1 MIASLSLILL
11 CQLAGEVIV
20 RGLGLP
26 MPGPVVGLLFLL
38 LLLLARDRF
47 VALARGPLQQDGVEN
62 ASRGLLAHLSLLFV
76 PAGVGV
82 VQKLDLVAEHGIAV
96 AAVLADLRGGDLAG
110 DGGDVSGRESLDV
123 ARTERAMSANPFSLW
138 VYLSQSPLLWLTV
151 TLLVYATTDALSL
164 KTHRHPLA
172 NPVLHLDLDHR
183 GVPDAHGHIVHD
195 LFRRRAVRALPA
207 RAGDRGA
214 GGAALRKPQG
224 GGGGDPADAGG
235 PRGGPVTA
243 VVSWCC

>member
-47 VALARGPLQQDGVEN
+47 VALARGPLRLDGVEN

-96 AAVLADLRGGDLAG
+96 AVVLAIS
-110 DGGDVSGRESLDV
+110 VV
-123 ARTERAMSANPFSLW
+123 
-138 VYLSQSPLLWLTV
+138 V
-151 TLLVYATTDALSL
+151 TLLVTVATFLVASRLMS
-164 KTHRHPLA
+164 
-172 NPVLHLDLDHR
+172 R
-183 GVPDAHGHIVHD
+183 GRSAP
-195 LFRRRAVRALPA
+195 
-207 RAGDRGA
+207 
-214 GGAALRKPQG
+214 
-224 GGGGDPADAGG
+224 
-235 PRGGPVTA
+235 
-243 VVSWCC
+243 

>member
-82 VQKLDLVAEHGIAV
+82 VQKLDLVAEHGVAV
-96 AAVLADLRGGDLAG
+96 AAVLAIS
-110 DGGDVSGRESLDV
+110 VV
-123 ARTERAMSANPFSLW
+123 
-138 VYLSQSPLLWLTV
+138 V
-151 TLLVYATTDALSL
+151 TLLVTVATFLVASRLVS
-164 KTHRHPLA
+164 
-172 NPVLHLDLDHR
+172 R
-183 GVPDAHGHIVHD
+183 GRSTP
-195 LFRRRAVRALPA
+195 
-207 RAGDRGA
+207 
-214 GGAALRKPQG
+214 
-224 GGGGDPADAGG
+224 
-235 PRGGPVTA
+235 
-243 VVSWCC
+243 

>member
-96 AAVLADLRGGDLAG
+96 AAVLA
-110 DGGDVSGRESLDV
+110 VSV
-123 ARTERAMSANPFSLW
+123 
-138 VYLSQSPLLWLTV
+138 VV
-151 TLLVYATTDALSL
+151 TLLVTVATFLVASRLVS
-164 KTHRHPLA
+164 
-172 NPVLHLDLDHR
+172 R
-183 GVPDAHGHIVHD
+183 GRSAP
-195 LFRRRAVRALPA
+195 
-207 RAGDRGA
+207 
-214 GGAALRKPQG
+214 
-224 GGGGDPADAGG
+224 
-235 PRGGPVTA
+235 
-243 VVSWCC
+243 

>member
-38 LLLLARDRF
+38 LSLLARDRF

-96 AAVLADLRGGDLAG
+96 AAVLAIS
-110 DGGDVSGRESLDV
+110 VV
-123 ARTERAMSANPFSLW
+123 
-138 VYLSQSPLLWLTV
+138 V
-151 TLLVYATTDALSL
+151 TLLVTVATFLVASRLVS
-164 KTHRHPLA
+164 
-172 NPVLHLDLDHR
+172 R
-183 GVPDAHGHIVHD
+183 GRSAP
-195 LFRRRAVRALPA
+195 
-207 RAGDRGA
+207 
-214 GGAALRKPQG
+214 
-224 GGGGDPADAGG
+224 
-235 PRGGPVTA
+235 
-243 VVSWCC
+243 